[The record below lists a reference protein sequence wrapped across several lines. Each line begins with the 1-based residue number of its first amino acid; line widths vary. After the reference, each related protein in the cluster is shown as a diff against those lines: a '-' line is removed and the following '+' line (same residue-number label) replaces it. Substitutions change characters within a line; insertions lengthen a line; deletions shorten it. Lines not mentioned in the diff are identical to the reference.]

1 MEKRTG
7 QVLDYPAGT
16 CRIFPAVIR
25 STLLS
30 VALLGS
36 CASGYAED
44 FSPSFAPWDVEQY
57 RTGLVA
63 LTRADDHRTAILI
76 FCTLIG
82 TKNVVYAYDGRG
94 QASED
99 IPISEARVRAISTID
114 VFGASM
120 PSSAATFGNDGYIIR
135 MQVPLPA
142 DFEPPQ
148 SGEMT
153 LSSGADTAPDHR
165 WSVTIGAAGLADAIR
180 IAFQNCV

>member
-1 MEKRTG
+1 MNRP
-7 QVLDYPAGT
+7 QRFL
-16 CRIFPAVIR
+16 
-25 STLLS
+25 
-30 VALLGS
+30 LLGLAL
-36 CASGYAED
+36 CAGITTDAQSSD
-44 FSPSFAPWDVEQY
+44 DLQFAPWDVEQY

-63 LTRADDHRTAILI
+63 LTRADDHRTVILI

-94 QASED
+94 QASEA
-99 IPISEARVRAISTID
+99 IPISEVRVRAISTIE
-114 VFGASM
+114 VFGTSM
-120 PSSAATFGNDGYIIR
+120 PSSAATFGNDGYIVR

-165 WSVTIGAAGLADAIR
+165 WSVTVGTAGLEDAVR